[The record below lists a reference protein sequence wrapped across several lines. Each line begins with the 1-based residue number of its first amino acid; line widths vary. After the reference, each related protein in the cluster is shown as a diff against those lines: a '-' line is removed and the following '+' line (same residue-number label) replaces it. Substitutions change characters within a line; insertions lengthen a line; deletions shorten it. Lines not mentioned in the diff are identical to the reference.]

1 MTILKDISDT
11 LKDAINIAKD
21 MDISLNKQTSIA
33 KMSSDATLQFPV
45 IISRAINVDT
55 SQTVTKALER
65 QYAIFIQMIISMN
78 PYLDLDKDRNLQG
91 YIKKNLHQNT
101 VNLIDLNESAMD
113 LYSDIFGNTML
124 FSLNEGCSGQT
135 LASNREQMFNPDLYL
150 NNKILNNLYASKNI
164 SLESAMLNLDY
175 YYKSNPELLT
185 ESSKSKKKSKQRR
198 QERKVKDMNNGRY
211 DSGTDDIDD
220 LFDHDPYSDPT
231 KDSSVYHQNNNY
243 NDDKELNVA
252 KDLVRE
258 LKRKNDHDADMDILN
273 QERGYR
279 NDKLEK
285 DKFNHSKRMDERR
298 TQAYEKYVEDQR
310 KALEKAQQTA
320 DKREEAKRKAEEKAQ
335 KLDEKKFKHQK
346 YLDRQNL
353 RAAEAE
359 RKIREEDKKIERE
372 KDKLNRARQEKMD
385 NHRIEMDKASRE
397 ADEKKF
403 KHELNKTKWDY
414 QSKTMVKLSDN
425 DVKKCNE
432 LVPTTLS
439 VTLQIKDGNSFGG
452 VSNFVIGVKGLMHP
466 VNSDDMIS
474 NLLSGFK
481 SGNKFFNILRWTSG
495 EIKFMKDLIL
505 NVDNIREDV
514 VRKHKKNGSSW
525 WSALKRRRNVA
536 ALRRIKGSGRIL
548 PNATIVCS
556 MTEVDELKEAYGID
570 LLDGKV
576 INKIM
581 KTYFLLGFAVVDDS
595 QELCH
600 FIFDGENKY
609 QVVSFAGLEKE
620 NNNKNDFKDI
630 YKLINSGRL

>member
-11 LKDAINIAKD
+11 LKDAIDIAKD

-164 SLESAMLNLDY
+164 TLENARLNLDY
-175 YYKSNPELLT
+175 YYKKNQIVKEDIDYDDYNKEYGADYYKDIEVDQKIESNRIAREKNLI
-185 ESSKSKKKSKQRR
+185 EKKKLAHQKVMDKKKLKNNEIEQELEKTKR
-198 QERKVKDMNNGRY
+198 QFERKKFSHQQMMDREQLRMN
-211 DSGTDDIDD
+211 
-220 LFDHDPYSDPT
+220 
-231 KDSSVYHQNNNY
+231 
-243 NDDKELNVA
+243 
-252 KDLVRE
+252 
-258 LKRKNDHDADMDILN
+258 
-273 QERGYR
+273 
-279 NDKLEK
+279 
-285 DKFNHSKRMDERR
+285 
-298 TQAYEKYVEDQR
+298 
-310 KALEKAQQTA
+310 
-320 DKREEAKRKAEEKAQ
+320 
-335 KLDEKKFKHQK
+335 KHK
-346 YLDRQNL
+346 
-353 RAAEAE
+353 
-359 RKIREEDKKIERE
+359 
-372 KDKLNRARQEKMD
+372 
-385 NHRIEMDKASRE
+385 IEMDKAARE
-397 ADEKKF
+397 ADDKKF

-452 VSNFVIGVKGLMHP
+452 VSNFIIGVKGLMHP
-466 VNSDDMIS
+466 VNSDDMIA

-570 LLDGKV
+570 LLDGKI

-620 NNNKNDFKDI
+620 NNSKNDFKDI